1 MRGWKTRG
9 EGIIRGLG
17 RVSTPPFHYRPLFLL
32 LGLLRWIHYIGPMV
46 QRGHRD
52 AWLGQYPDSCITRE
66 TMDSVWRGDT
76 ILVYM
81 LQVYIYIYMLL
92 DFHLV
97 YQCKQLLQSQLLLMD
112 MLTLLEDHPFLI
124 YWNLTSLGGKQRS
137 AGRQN
142 IPDLPFPA
150 SMDGMDSS
158 LASQGEERG
167 SNGRGKGLIGLA
179 RPESSN
185 DWQRAPPYFQRQ

>member
-1 MRGWKTRG
+1 MGSRTLILFSQIAYFMRGWKTRG

-81 LQVYIYIYMLL
+81 LQVYIYIYA
-92 DFHLV
+92 
-97 YQCKQLLQSQLLLMD
+97 
-112 MLTLLEDHPFLI
+112 
-124 YWNLTSLGGKQRS
+124 
-137 AGRQN
+137 AGFS
-142 IPDLPFPA
+142 PGV
-150 SMDGMDSS
+150 SM
-158 LASQGEERG
+158 
-167 SNGRGKGLIGLA
+167 
-179 RPESSN
+179 
-185 DWQRAPPYFQRQ
+185 